1 MTEEEY
7 NKAAALVVRLRKE
20 LEHTNQHL
28 VAHIDALTKSNAQ
41 CAEYLR
47 QNEQLRAELA
57 TARVSAASLERI
69 QATAA
74 KWGASGQEDAGH
86 FIERTA
92 TDLEFMRLA
101 KDEMQNKLAETTKD
115 LAYSRLAVDTMCARD
130 KRFKETGARC
140 GAKDGED
147 IGDFIERSYADRNKM
162 HSQLVE
168 VRAALAVTTEQRD
181 SLQRTLDEWDR
192 ADTKPH
198 ALIDPPT
205 VPDDLE
211 FREGIPTP
219 AMLAI
224 CSWWEVQGRGD
235 VICFKNKG
243 QRPVVWRS
251 LRGDASWQYD
261 DCPQPLKPSKRTWK
275 QLDLLLATAPDDVA
289 DHVVP
294 PVLPLC
300 NVCHECGSELA
311 NCSQGTN
318 HHDCPRPLCPRTCT
332 GRHGGGF
339 SPYSGPCKS
348 ATPVR
353 HE

>member
-1 MTEEEY
+1 MTKQEFDEM
-7 NKAAALVVRLRKE
+7 AALVVRLRTDLE
-20 LEHTNQHL
+20 LHT
-28 VAHIDALTKSNAQ
+28 DALVKSNAQ

-168 VRAALAVTTEQRD
+168 VRAALASVSEERD
-181 SLQRTLDEWDR
+181 SLRRTLQEWEEEE
-192 ADTKPH
+192 TKPH
-198 ALIDPPT
+198 
-205 VPDDLE
+205 V
-211 FREGIPTP
+211 R
-219 AMLAI
+219 
-224 CSWWEVQGRGD
+224 V
-235 VICFKNKG
+235 
-243 QRPVVWRS
+243 
-251 LRGDASWQYD
+251 
-261 DCPQPLKPSKRTWK
+261 
-275 QLDLLLATAPDDVA
+275 TADDVA